1 MNFDLSSLNWIAIG
15 ICLVFGQ
22 VFLSVWFIVLFG
34 TPWAKEYGVQDKKQH
49 TKEIPGYT
57 YGVQAVCTLLLIIG
71 LASLQSILDIKTFAG
86 GVLLGLFVAVFYS
99 IATALP
105 GYIFLKRMN
114 AFLMAMGSQA
124 ILILVVSI
132 ILALWK

>member
-1 MNFDLSSLNWIAIG
+1 MNLDFSSLNWLAIG
-15 ICLVFGQ
+15 TCMVFGQ
-22 VFLSVWFIVLFG
+22 AFLSVWFIVLFG
-34 TPWAKEYGVQDKKQH
+34 TPWAREYGVQDKKQH

-57 YGVQAVCTLLLIIG
+57 YGVQALCTFLLVLG
-71 LASLQSILDIKTFAG
+71 LALMQSLIGVATLKS
-86 GVLLGLFVAVFYS
+86 GVLFGLFVAVFYV

-124 ILILVVSI
+124 ILILVSST
-132 ILALWK
+132 ILAVWK

>member
-1 MNFDLSSLNWIAIG
+1 MDLHLSSLNWFAIG
-15 ICLVFGQ
+15 TCLVFGQ

-34 TPWAKEYGVQDKKQH
+34 NPWAKEYGVADKKQH

-57 YGVQAVCTLLLIIG
+57 YGIQALCTFMLILG
-71 LASLQSILDIKTFAG
+71 LAMLQSTLGVNTFTDG
-86 GVLLGLFVAVFYS
+86 ITLGLFVALFYS

-114 AFLMAMGSQA
+114 AFWMAMGSQT

-132 ILALWK
+132 ILAVWQ

>member
-1 MNFDLSSLNWIAIG
+1 MNLELSSLNWLAIG
-15 ICLVFGQ
+15 TCLLFGQ
-22 VFLSVWFIVLFG
+22 AFLSIWFIVLFG

-57 YGVQAVCTLLLIIG
+57 YGIQAFCTLLLTIGIAIMQAMVGIETFESGIIFG
-71 LASLQSILDIKTFAG
+71 LYVVI
-86 GVLLGLFVAVFYS
+86 FYS
-99 IATALP
+99 LATALP

-124 ILILVVSI
+124 ILILVVST
-132 ILALWK
+132 ILAIWK

>member
-1 MNFDLSSLNWIAIG
+1 MNLDLSSLNWLAIG
-15 ICLVFGQ
+15 TCLVFGQ
-22 VFLSVWFIVLFG
+22 AFLSVWFILLFG

-57 YGVQAVCTLLLIIG
+57 YGIQALCTFLLVIG
-71 LASLQSILDIKTFAG
+71 LAVMQSLIGIDTLMA
-86 GVLLGLFVAVFYS
+86 GVLFGLYVALFYS

-114 AFLMAMGSQA
+114 AFLMAMGSQV
-124 ILILVVSI
+124 ILILVVST
-132 ILALWK
+132 ILAIWK